1 MNGQNNIQRSYSVK
15 HQSIS
20 NPCPSLPST
29 FISSLRQLFSILDKT
44 NSGSVPFVVFKR
56 YFDTSSSTFH
66 FLNDL
71 EIESNANDN
80 LITFPLL
87 IHVIERAITT
97 VKSPPQ
103 TKRSSSTLI
112 IPDRFENAFNPLYS
126 NLQQQRIDF
135 PMV

>member
-1 MNGQNNIQRSYSVK
+1 MNGQNNIQRSYC
-15 HQSIS
+15 

-44 NSGSVPFVVFKR
+44 DSGSVPFVVFKR
-56 YFDTSSSTFH
+56 YFESSSSTID

-87 IHVIERAITT
+87 IHVIERAIST
-97 VKSPPQ
+97 VKSP
-103 TKRSSSTLI
+103 KAKHSSSTLI
-112 IPDRFENAFNPLYS
+112 LPDRFENANNPLYS
-126 NLQQQRIDF
+126 NLQQQQRIDF